1 MAITKMMHM
10 KASSKARIDIH
21 LEHSINYILQPK
33 KLGEANLASGI
44 NCLPEMA
51 YQQMKATKQMFGKTG
66 GRQGYHFVIS
76 LKPGEGTPEIMY
88 DIAMQ
93 FAEEAFAGEYEAVV
107 AVHTDREHLHAHIV
121 INSVNM
127 VNGYKFQCRDGD
139 WKYKF
144 QPITNKLCE
153 EYGLHITP
161 AEYSK
166 EPKNMARP
174 QWEREQAFY
183 EWIKQDA
190 LFCAISAENM
200 EHFIFLLE
208 KLRFEV
214 KQGKHIAVKVPG
226 MKRFKRLDTI
236 SEDLSGE
243 RLEAMFRYGDA
254 SLASPVNR
262 TVSLLPVRKAV
273 LTPYQRKCYA
283 RMYRLRLAEKKRFT
297 YKSAYLYEQIRK
309 MHELQEEYLVVV
321 KYDVKSYGDLFRLK
335 QRLQQVDEELCK
347 AQKEMYRDRAL
358 QKRSCKTAEDLEFF
372 EASEGDYR
380 ERLEEIKLQKKDN
393 RKKLKAVERCLAR
406 DESLAEAELELRIP
420 VDEMEDMANVENDK
434 VPENPYRVQKVV
446 EVENTALDD
455 VVEADVVTEP
465 EFEAVVDDEF
475 ETEAEAFAEADVTG
489 LETVGKTAVTNAE
502 SVVETDIDVMDE
514 SVESGLQNDD
524 IREYGETVRLP
535 SDKAD
540 YMRMSVAE
548 KVRCYPFDDKG
559 TDVAFEMVRTYF
571 EKIGMDTSF
580 DSVYEETKLLT
591 DYYEKLKAEE
601 FIQKQ
606 TEQIIEKMD
615 MMGIDTEKFS
625 EYPVDVLSKVFDFG
639 DMEYFAGIKMFNQ
652 IRDKL
657 GVNMAHQDRYELFD
671 RIYQERKRERKRV
684 NSRTLR

>member
-33 KLGEANLASGI
+33 KLGEANLAGGI

-51 YQQMKATKQMFGKTG
+51 YRQMKATKQMFGKTG

-88 DIAMQ
+88 DIAMR
-93 FAEEAFAGEYEAVV
+93 FAEEAFCGEYEAVV
-107 AVHTDREHLHAHIV
+107 AVHTDREHLHAHII

-127 VNGYKFQCRDGD
+127 VTGYKFQCRDGD

-144 QPITNKLCE
+144 QPITNKLCK

-174 QWEREQAFY
+174 QWEREQVFY

-208 KLRFEV
+208 KLGFEV

-358 QKRSCKTAEDLEFF
+358 HKRSCKTAEDLEFF

-406 DESLAEAELELRIP
+406 DGSLAEAELELRIP

-559 TDVAFEMVRTYF
+559 TDAAFEMVRTYF

-671 RIYQERKRERKRV
+671 RIYQERKREKKRV

>member
-33 KLGEANLASGI
+33 KLGEANLAGGI
-44 NCLPEMA
+44 NCLPEIA
-51 YQQMKATKQMFGKTG
+51 YRQMKATKRMFGKTG

-88 DIAMQ
+88 DIAMR

-174 QWEREQAFY
+174 QWEREQAFS

-208 KLRFEV
+208 KLGFEV

-335 QRLQQVDEELCK
+335 LRLQQVDEELCK

-393 RKKLKAVERCLAR
+393 RKKLKAVERCLER
-406 DESLAEAELELRIP
+406 DGSLAEAELELRIP

-559 TDVAFEMVRTYF
+559 TDAAFEMVRTYF

-671 RIYQERKRERKRV
+671 RIYQERKREKKRV

>member
-21 LEHSINYILQPK
+21 LEHSINYISQPK
-33 KLGEANLASGI
+33 KLGKANLAGGI

-51 YQQMKATKQMFGKTG
+51 YRQMKATKQMFGKTG

-88 DIAMQ
+88 DIAMR
-93 FAEEAFAGEYEAVV
+93 FAEETLAGEYEAVV
-107 AVHTDREHLHAHIV
+107 AVHTDREHLHAHII

-127 VNGYKFQCRDGD
+127 VTGYKFQCRDGD

-166 EPKNMARP
+166 EPQNMARP

-183 EWIKQDA
+183 KWIKQDA

-208 KLRFEV
+208 KLGFEV

-236 SEDLSGE
+236 SEDLCRES
-243 RLEAMFRYGDA
+243 LEAMFRYGDA
-254 SLASPVNR
+254 SLAAPVNR
-262 TVSLLPVRKAV
+262 AVSLLPARKAV
-273 LTPYQRKCYA
+273 LSPYQRKCYA

-335 QRLQQVDEELCK
+335 LRLQQVDEELCK
-347 AQKEMYRDRAL
+347 AQKEMYRERSM
-358 QKRSCKTAEDLEFF
+358 QKRYCKTAQDLEFF
-372 EASEGDYR
+372 EASEDDYR
-380 ERLEEIKLQKKDN
+380 ERLEQIKLQKKDN
-393 RKKLKAVERCLAR
+393 RKKLKAVERCLER
-406 DESLAEAELELRIP
+406 DGSLAEAELELRIP
-420 VDEMEDMANVENDK
+420 VGDMEDMADVENDK
-434 VPENPYRVQKVV
+434 VPENPYRVQ
-446 EVENTALDD
+446 ED
-455 VVEADVVTEP
+455 VVVAEAITEPVTESVEDDEIVSEVGVAAETVVTSV
-465 EFEAVVDDEF
+465 EAVANAVITDIESTV
-475 ETEAEAFAEADVTG
+475 ETE
-489 LETVGKTAVTNAE
+489 
-502 SVVETDIDVMDE
+502 IDVMAVN
-514 SVESGLQNDD
+514 VESGLQNDD
-524 IREYGETVRLP
+524 IREYGAKVRLP

-540 YMRMSVAE
+540 YMRMSVDE

-559 TDVAFEMVRTYF
+559 TDAAFEMIQAYF

-580 DSVYEETKLLT
+580 HSVYEESKLLT
-591 DYYEKLKAEE
+591 DYYEKQKAEE
-601 FIQKQ
+601 FIEERAEQVIETMKLFGINSSRI
-606 TEQIIEKMD
+606 TEY
-615 MMGIDTEKFS
+615 S
-625 EYPVDVLSKVFDFG
+625 ADVLSEVFGFG
-639 DMEYFAGIKMFNQ
+639 DMEYFAGIKLFNNVIDRLEVDIDLQ
-652 IRDKL
+652 R
-657 GVNMAHQDRYELFD
+657 RYEVFD
-671 RIYQERKRERKRV
+671 RIYEEGMRGKKFEQSR
-684 NSRTLR
+684 NSRWS